1 MSYLLLRNSIDNINQ
16 WMAALSKINNK
27 FWVLNKAKPNAW
39 PKLLTRF
46 TNSDS
51 SINKLI
57 NQDWKYWILIEF
69 Y

>member
-27 FWVLNKAKPNAW
+27 FWVLKKAHYAW

-69 Y
+69 C